1 MKNYTKSSII
11 ARYNKMKF
19 VIFFRFILC
28 CCKSVV
34 LKLSRVVQLKLHVFV
49 YLSDMIIV
57 ERTYENY
64 SNMTFIHLI
73 LYNIFK
79 RKSNTIWKLDTDKMI
94 VTYFKPNT
102 LTTKYKIYCTAFIRM
117 LCSLFRKPLS

>member
-1 MKNYTKSSII
+1 MKNYTKSSIFAKI
-11 ARYNKMKF
+11 LENSF
-19 VIFFRFILC
+19 CNFLRFIIC
-28 CCKSVV
+28 CCK
-34 LKLSRVVQLKLHVFV
+34 LVVQSCTTKKWRGFA
-49 YLSDMIIV
+49 YLSDMITV

>member
-1 MKNYTKSSII
+1 
-11 ARYNKMKF
+11 
-19 VIFFRFILC
+19 
-28 CCKSVV
+28 
-34 LKLSRVVQLKLHVFV
+34 
-49 YLSDMIIV
+49 MITV
-57 ERTYENY
+57 EITYENY

-102 LTTKYKIYCTAFIRM
+102 LTTKYKI
-117 LCSLFRKPLS
+117 